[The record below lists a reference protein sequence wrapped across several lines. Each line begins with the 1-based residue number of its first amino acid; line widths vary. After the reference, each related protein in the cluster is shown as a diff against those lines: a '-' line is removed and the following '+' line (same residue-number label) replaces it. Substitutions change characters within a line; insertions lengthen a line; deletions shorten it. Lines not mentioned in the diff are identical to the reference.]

1 MDEIVEYLLASQPPA
16 VQRRDE
22 AGHRS
27 AAVPGS
33 LPAPSLPD
41 DADAIGTLHR
51 LLRDKNVLSALL
63 RLAGAK

>member
-16 VQRRDE
+16 VEQRDE
-22 AGHRS
+22 A
-27 AAVPGS
+27 AAPGAAMPGS

-51 LLRDKNVLSALL
+51 LLRDKSVLSALL